1 MAPSNRLWSM
11 YDGEILEPDI
21 TGSARSQ
28 DYDRKDSIS
37 SWASG
42 QRSVSSSSTSSNS
55 SASSALSDFP
65 LMPKNQSLKVPVYV
79 AASLAHHGFD
89 VDDLGKVTWR
99 ENASSH
105 PRNRPAL
112 RKLYD
117 VSTGTEHA
125 KISDAII

>member
-11 YDGEILEPDI
+11 YDGEILEPDVA
-21 TGSARSQ
+21 GFARSQ
-28 DYDRKDSIS
+28 DHDRKDSIS
-37 SWASG
+37 SLASG

-65 LMPKNQSLKVPVYV
+65 LMPKKQGPKVPVYV
-79 AASLAHHGFD
+79 AASLAYRGFD
-89 VDDLGKVTWR
+89 VDDFGKVTWR
-99 ENASSH
+99 ENAQLH
-105 PRNRPAL
+105 PRNWPAL

-125 KISDAII
+125 NISDAII

>member
-1 MAPSNRLWSM
+1 
-11 YDGEILEPDI
+11 
-21 TGSARSQ
+21 
-28 DYDRKDSIS
+28 
-37 SWASG
+37 
-42 QRSVSSSSTSSNS
+42 
-55 SASSALSDFP
+55 
-65 LMPKNQSLKVPVYV
+65 MPKKQSLKVPVYV

-105 PRNRPAL
+105 HRNWPAL